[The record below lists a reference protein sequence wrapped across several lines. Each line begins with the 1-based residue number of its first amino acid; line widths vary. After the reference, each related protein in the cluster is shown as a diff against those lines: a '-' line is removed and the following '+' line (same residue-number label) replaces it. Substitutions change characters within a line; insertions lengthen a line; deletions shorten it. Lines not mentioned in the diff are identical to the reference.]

1 MPPHPATAGARML
14 PIIYSPRYEVDIGA
28 HVFPTSKYR
37 RVLEELIQQGL
48 LRRDDVLEPSAPDER
63 DLLRVHTPEYLDDLR
78 QCRWTPRTW
87 ASELPLT
94 PEIADAYLLG
104 ASGTLLAAR
113 RALEA
118 GGSVHLG
125 GGFHHGFADHAEGFC
140 YINDIAVAIRALLD
154 EGHIRRPVV
163 IDCDLHQGNGTAA
176 IFQQQPEVFTFSIH
190 QENNYP
196 VKQRSRLDIGL
207 EDFAGDER
215 YLRALDGVI
224 PRVYECHEADFVVY
238 VAGADPFED
247 DQLGLLRLSREG
259 LRRRDEKVLGT
270 AARLRTPFIVVL
282 AGGYARKLEDTIAIH
297 VDTVRIAAQC
307 LETFPPLKK

>member
-1 MPPHPATAGARML
+1 ML
-14 PIIYSPRYEVDIGA
+14 PIIYSPLYEVDIGV

-37 RVLEELIQQGL
+37 HVRDEVIRRGL
-48 LRRDDVLEPSAPDER
+48 VGLDGFLEPPPPEEP
-63 DLLRVHTPEYLDDLR
+63 DLLRVHTPDFLDDLR

-94 PEIADAYLLG
+94 PEIVQAYLLG

-113 RALEA
+113 HALDA
-118 GGSVHLG
+118 GGAAHLG
-125 GGFHHGFADHAEGFC
+125 GGFHHAFSDHAEGFC
-140 YINDIAVAIRALLD
+140 YINDIAVAIRALMH
-154 EGHIRRPVV
+154 EGRIHRPVV
-163 IDCDLHQGNGTAA
+163 VDCDLHQGNGTAA
-176 IFQQQPEVFTFSIH
+176 IFQQEPEVFTFSIH

-224 PRVYECHEADFVVY
+224 PRVYDRHEADFVVY
-238 VAGADPFED
+238 VAGADPFEE

-259 LRRRDEKVLGT
+259 LRRRDEKVL
-270 AARLRTPFIVVL
+270 AAAVQRQIPFVVVL
-282 AGGYARKLEDTIAIH
+282 AGGYARKLEDTVAIH
-297 VDTVRIAAQC
+297 ADTVAIAARC
-307 LETFPPLKK
+307 LETFSTA